1 MELTNIDENV
11 LELIGIQSITD
22 AGIDN
27 VIDIQVEDDESF
39 ILANGIISHNSA
51 RGSILQRRN
60 AESDGVYTL
69 KGKIK
74 NARNIGDLSKNNEII
89 DIMAILGIDPANYSN
104 CAYNKV
110 VIATDWDCLHKDTV
124 IKTLNGNKKISE
136 LNYDDKVLSHDGNYH
151 EIVKIIEAYKDSYVQ
166 ISINGETIICGKT
179 HRFMIVRDGK
189 VIEELAMNIR
199 KTDFFLIKN
208 LNTVYRNMKID
219 QINLKDYNLVQA
231 DEISFHESEPE
242 IFYDIEVNE
251 TKTFYIVQNG
261 TLVLSHNCDGL
272 GHIASLVINLFYKWF
287 PDVIEQGKLF
297 ILITPLVA
305 AEVGGKTV
313 YFFSIQ
319 EHIDFETKNNVK
331 CKNVRYLKGL
341 GSLELSDWEWVM
353 AQRRM
358 FKIYNDKS
366 SKRFMEVA
374 FGTSAQKRKNWLQSA
389 E

>member
-1 MELTNIDENV
+1 MELSNIDENV

-22 AGIDN
+22 AGVDN

-39 ILANGIISHNSA
+39 VLASGIISHNSA

-110 VIATDWDCLHKDTV
+110 VIATDWDC
-124 IKTLNGNKKISE
+124 
-136 LNYDDKVLSHDGNYH
+136 
-151 EIVKIIEAYKDSYVQ
+151 
-166 ISINGETIICGKT
+166 
-179 HRFMIVRDGK
+179 
-189 VIEELAMNIR
+189 
-199 KTDFFLIKN
+199 
-208 LNTVYRNMKID
+208 
-219 QINLKDYNLVQA
+219 
-231 DEISFHESEPE
+231 
-242 IFYDIEVNE
+242 
-251 TKTFYIVQNG
+251 
-261 TLVLSHNCDGL
+261 DGL

-305 AEVGGKTV
+305 AEVGGKPV

-319 EHIDFETKNNVK
+319 EYIDFETKNNVK

-366 SKRFMEVA
+366 SKRYMEVA

>member
-1 MELTNIDENV
+1 MELSNIDENV

-22 AGIDN
+22 AGVDN

-39 ILANGIISHNSA
+39 VLASGIISHNSA

-151 EIVKIIEAYKDSYVQ
+151 EIVKIIETYKDSYVQ

-179 HRFMIVRDGK
+179 HRFIIVRDGK

-199 KTDFFLIKN
+199 KTDFFLIK
-208 LNTVYRNMKID
+208 K
-219 QINLKDYNLVQA
+219 
-231 DEISFHESEPE
+231 
-242 IFYDIEVNE
+242 
-251 TKTFYIVQNG
+251 
-261 TLVLSHNCDGL
+261 
-272 GHIASLVINLFYKWF
+272 
-287 PDVIEQGKLF
+287 
-297 ILITPLVA
+297 
-305 AEVGGKTV
+305 
-313 YFFSIQ
+313 
-319 EHIDFETKNNVK
+319 
-331 CKNVRYLKGL
+331 
-341 GSLELSDWEWVM
+341 
-353 AQRRM
+353 
-358 FKIYNDKS
+358 
-366 SKRFMEVA
+366 
-374 FGTSAQKRKNWLQSA
+374 
-389 E
+389 